1 MEVKTNRA
9 FSDIFCFNNVLFACT
24 NIDLSARQTNMI
36 HNLCIYC
43 SLSQKVTFIIDFL
56 ISQDEMSSKEK
67 YINGCR
73 SKIYT
78 LQAPLQ
84 PALD

>member
-1 MEVKTNRA
+1 MEVKTNSV
-9 FSDIFCFNNVLFACT
+9 FSDIFCFNNVFFACT
-24 NIDLSARQTNMI
+24 NIDLSASHTNMI

-43 SLSQKVTFIIDFL
+43 SLSQKQSDFL

-78 LQAPLQ
+78 VHAPLQ
-84 PALD
+84 PALKY